1 MASLNILGSDLLK
14 GLSYVA
20 PAVGTKTA
28 SKQESTLVYLAADPA
43 EDTAILQVQSTMF
56 IASTKIN
63 YDNIDSDEKLEALLD
78 YNALHNYV
86 RNNSK
91 TSLFEFDFSE
101 IDKDVLTLN
110 IGSKF
115 IGEMITFPIDAYE
128 LESFEDTSL
137 LTTITASKFKRMID
151 MSCQFANV
159 KQDTQDYM
167 QLVGEEDRL
176 IFFTSDSDVVAK
188 FSSDESLDDDFD
200 VTVKASA
207 LRSIKSFEQESINL
221 LLDDEGYYLII
232 QEDIG
237 FRAVAL
243 HSDPPQSYKELNE
256 EDSTYDYTLS
266 WSIEEMQQALRNLE
280 STTSDGKLLF
290 NIMNDYTLKVSSNNL
305 DLSSTKIELN
315 AIIDNF
321 EDKLSKEDYTCGI
334 GLFRKLGNVAK
345 KSGKVNLEFS
355 LNEEDPKDI
364 YVQYMEAIGTEY
376 NIDYNITFGI
386 VD

>member
-20 PAVGTKTA
+20 SAVGTKTA

-56 IASTKIN
+56 IASIRIN

-115 IGEMITFPIDAYE
+115 IGEMITFPINAYE

-364 YVQYMEAIGTEY
+364 YVQYMEAIGTEH

>member
-1 MASLNILGSDLLK
+1 
-14 GLSYVA
+14 
-20 PAVGTKTA
+20 
-28 SKQESTLVYLAADPA
+28 
-43 EDTAILQVQSTMF
+43 
-56 IASTKIN
+56 
-63 YDNIDSDEKLEALLD
+63 
-78 YNALHNYV
+78 
-86 RNNSK
+86 
-91 TSLFEFDFSE
+91 
-101 IDKDVLTLN
+101 
-110 IGSKF
+110 
-115 IGEMITFPIDAYE
+115 
-128 LESFEDTSL
+128 
-137 LTTITASKFKRMID
+137 MID

-290 NIMNDYTLKVSSNNL
+290 NIMNDYTIKVSSNNL

-364 YVQYMEAIGTEY
+364 YVQYMEAIGTEH